1 MDRTEVNAS
10 PVQKALQGIK
20 KYKYVLLTALLG
32 VLLLLLPQNEKAADS
47 GSATPSAA
55 ENFDAKAAFAKYCD
69 ESLLINGR
77 SLNSKRFGQIADYC
91 GRGAD
96 LRLFAPYFRV

>member
-55 ENFDAKAAFAKYCD
+55 ENFDREALQNEIFFP
-69 ESLLINGR
+69 R
-77 SLNSKRFGQIADYC
+77 STASGSS
-91 GRGAD
+91 
-96 LRLFAPYFRV
+96 RLC

>member
-32 VLLLLLPQNEKAADS
+32 VLLSVTGVVFIPPRKISTARRCKTRWRIFFPRSTAS
-47 GSATPSAA
+47 GSS
-55 ENFDAKAAFAKYCD
+55 
-69 ESLLINGR
+69 
-77 SLNSKRFGQIADYC
+77 
-91 GRGAD
+91 
-96 LRLFAPYFRV
+96 RLC

>member
-32 VLLLLLPQNEKAADS
+32 VLLLLLPPVGS
-47 GSATPSAA
+47 GIALSAA
-55 ENFDAKAAFAKYCD
+55 ALGPRDLLSCASLAA
-69 ESLLINGR
+69 SSVSSSRRTR
-77 SLNSKRFGQIADYC
+77 S
-91 GRGAD
+91 
-96 LRLFAPYFRV
+96 

>member
-55 ENFDAKAAFAKYCD
+55 ENFDRCKTRWRIFFP
-69 ESLLINGR
+69 R
-77 SLNSKRFGQIADYC
+77 STASGSS
-91 GRGAD
+91 
-96 LRLFAPYFRV
+96 RLC

>member
-32 VLLLLLPQNEKAADS
+32 VLLLLLPRRPLC
-47 GSATPSAA
+47 SAVARAP
-55 ENFDAKAAFAKYCD
+55 
-69 ESLLINGR
+69 R
-77 SLNSKRFGQIADYC
+77 SS
-91 GRGAD
+91 
-96 LRLFAPYFRV
+96 

>member
-55 ENFDAKAAFAKYCD
+55 EISTARRCKTRWRIFFP
-69 ESLLINGR
+69 R
-77 SLNSKRFGQIADYC
+77 STASGSS
-91 GRGAD
+91 
-96 LRLFAPYFRV
+96 RLC

>member
-32 VLLLLLPQNEKAADS
+32 VLLLLLPQNEKAADIRLRDTVRR
-47 GSATPSAA
+47 GKFRP
-55 ENFDAKAAFAKYCD
+55 
-69 ESLLINGR
+69 
-77 SLNSKRFGQIADYC
+77 
-91 GRGAD
+91 RGAAKRD
-96 LRLFAPYFRV
+96 GERSYRLSTASESSRSC

>member
-32 VLLLLLPQNEKAADS
+32 VLLLLRQTQDPRHRPPRKISTARRCKTRWRIFFPRSTAS
-47 GSATPSAA
+47 GSS
-55 ENFDAKAAFAKYCD
+55 
-69 ESLLINGR
+69 
-77 SLNSKRFGQIADYC
+77 
-91 GRGAD
+91 
-96 LRLFAPYFRV
+96 RLC

>member
-32 VLLLLLPQNEKAADS
+32 VLLFEIIRRTRKRQTQAPRHRPPRKISTARRCKTRWRIFFPRSTAS
-47 GSATPSAA
+47 GSS
-55 ENFDAKAAFAKYCD
+55 
-69 ESLLINGR
+69 R
-77 SLNSKRFGQIADYC
+77 SC
-91 GRGAD
+91 
-96 LRLFAPYFRV
+96 

>member
-32 VLLLLLPQNEKAADS
+32 VQ
-47 GSATPSAA
+47 
-55 ENFDAKAAFAKYCD
+55 
-69 ESLLINGR
+69 R
-77 SLNSKRFGQIADYC
+77 SLQRFDRLAVMT
-91 GRGAD
+91 AVE
-96 LRLFAPYFRV
+96 LRQVERE

>member
-32 VLLLLLPQNEKAADS
+32 VLLSVTGVVFML
-47 GSATPSAA
+47 
-55 ENFDAKAAFAKYCD
+55 
-69 ESLLINGR
+69 SLIHISEPTR
-77 SLNSKRFGQIADYC
+77 
-91 GRGAD
+91 
-96 LRLFAPYFRV
+96 PY

>member
-32 VLLLLLPQNEKAADS
+32 VPLVLNQSAQVPGISGRLPRPRQN
-47 GSATPSAA
+47 PV
-55 ENFDAKAAFAKYCD
+55 
-69 ESLLINGR
+69 R
-77 SLNSKRFGQIADYC
+77 
-91 GRGAD
+91 
-96 LRLFAPYFRV
+96 